1 MKIDSIEQLTPIG
14 KTAILEQVP
23 PEQITGGGI
32 ILPDKSQT
40 PRKFYWIRKI
50 GEFPY
55 SQPLIDKGLI
65 YPDELH
71 ITPDTFKAGDLVAI
85 HDNSHTLY
93 TLDDGK
99 TYAMV
104 FLRDINLKIE
114 VNNAD

>member
-1 MKIDSIEQLTPIG
+1 MKINRLEQLTPVG
-14 KTAILEQVP
+14 KTAVLEQVP
-23 PEQITGGGI
+23 ADEITEGGI
-32 ILPDKSQT
+32 ILPDKAQT
-40 PRKFYWIRKI
+40 KRKFYWIRKI

-55 SQPLIDKGLI
+55 SQELIDRGLI

-71 ITPDTFKAGDLVAI
+71 ITPDTFKVGDLVAI

-93 TLDDGK
+93 TMDDGRIF
-99 TYAMV
+99 ALV